1 MQKQPTNNG
10 RRLKDDTG
18 DDDAIPMF
26 GSLLVDEKSLTPY
39 SDATQV
45 SSCIQIKIVF
55 FLNNKNQVVFLC
67 LGIPIFNKNNFE
79 KIDYVNNISNS
90 I

>member
-1 MQKQPTNNG
+1 MVTMSVWSTRKLFSFHVFSGVLFADMMGSSSMQKQPTNNG

-18 DDDAIPMF
+18 DDAIPMF

-45 SSCIQIKIVF
+45 SSCIQIKIF
-55 FLNNKNQVVFLC
+55 FFK
-67 LGIPIFNKNNFE
+67 
-79 KIDYVNNISNS
+79 
-90 I
+90 